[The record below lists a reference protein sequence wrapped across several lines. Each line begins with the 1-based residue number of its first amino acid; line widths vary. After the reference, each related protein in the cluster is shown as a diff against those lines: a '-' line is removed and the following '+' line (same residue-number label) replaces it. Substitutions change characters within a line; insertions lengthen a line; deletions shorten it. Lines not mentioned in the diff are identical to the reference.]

1 VLVPVVNGYQGKSF
15 YVDIKVQNP
24 ATATNTSTPTFA
36 VTGVTYNVSGTCG
49 NFHVSAN
56 ITTNGPG
63 TVTFYWQANGNDDF
77 EGTYGSTLNFAA
89 AETKTT
95 PTIDWSIS
103 AAGDHYLRVRIDN
116 PNHQFFAQSSN
127 MHCP

>member
-1 VLVPVVNGYQGKSF
+1 VNGYQGKSF
-15 YVDIKVQNP
+15 YVDIKVQN
-24 ATATNTSTPTFA
+24 ATVTNTSGPFA
-36 VTGVTYNVSGTCG
+36 VTSISYNVTGSCG

-63 TVTFYWQANGNDDF
+63 TITYYWQANGNDDF
-77 EGTYGSTLNFAA
+77 EGTYGSTLTFAA

-95 PTIDWSIS
+95 STIDWAVS
-103 AAGDHYLRVRIDN
+103 AAGDHYLRVYIDT
-116 PNHQFFAQSSN
+116 PNHQFINQSSL